1 MKKAI
6 LRTLGVLLLLIAAL
20 VINIVWFRPIFKRA
34 FYEKVFIQ
42 FAFDSPE
49 LLSRL
54 RLLEGLGIQ
63 GHNARLDDASEA
75 QTDRL
80 MVRLREN
87 LATLHSYD
95 TTGLRGQDRLNYQ
108 VLDWFM
114 TNIVAGDKFRYD
126 NYPVNQMFGVQNEF
140 PGFMANVHQVHNR
153 RDADYYNERLS
164 AVGPKF
170 AQVLE
175 GLIIREKHGVV
186 PPTFVIDKVLSEMKA
201 LVAQPAEQSILYT
214 GFAEKLKKAEGL
226 DAAAQQQLLAD
237 AKSRITG
244 TVYPAYQ
251 TLIDYFTALRPRST
265 TNAGVWKFPDGAAYY
280 AYCLRT
286 NTTTNLTA
294 KQIHALGLSEVARIT
309 AEMRAILQAEKIAG
323 ADSVGPTMARLG
335 EEPRFLYPD
344 TDSGRAQILADYRA
358 ILTEVDKGLSSA
370 FRLRPKAALEVRRVP
385 VFKEK
390 TSAGAYYEAGALD
403 GSRPGVF
410 YASLYDVKATP
421 KFGMRTLAYHEG
433 IPGHHFQ
440 IGIAQEL
447 KGLPTFRTLVPF
459 TAYSEG
465 WALYAERVAW
475 ELGFEQNH
483 YDNLGR
489 LRAEL
494 FRAARLV
501 VDTGLHDQ
509 RWTREQA
516 IDYLRRTTGMALS
529 DVTAE
534 VERYIVMPGQACAYK
549 VGMLKILE
557 LRERA
562 RQQLGPK
569 FDLRDFHDVVLKNGA
584 LPLEILEQ
592 VVNDYI
598 AAKKAAV

>member
-6 LRTLGVLLLLIAAL
+6 LRTLGVLVLLIAAL
-20 VINIVWFRPIFKRA
+20 VVNTIWFRPVFRRA

-87 LATLHSYD
+87 LATLHRYD

-108 VLDWFM
+108 VLDWYM
-114 TNIVAGDKFRYD
+114 ANIVAGDKFRHD
-126 NYPVNQMFGVQNEF
+126 DYPVNQMFGVQSEF

-164 AVGPKF
+164 AIGPKF
-170 AQVLE
+170 GQVLE
-175 GLIIREKHGVV
+175 GLKIREKRGVV
-186 PPTFVIDKVLSEMKA
+186 PPTFVIDKVLAEMKT

-214 GFAEKLKKAEGL
+214 SFAEKLKKAEGV

-237 AKSRITG
+237 AKGRISG
-244 TVYPAYQ
+244 VVYPAYQ
-251 TLIDYFTALRPRST
+251 SLIDYFTALRPRST
-265 TNAGVWKFPDGAAYY
+265 TDAGVWKFPDGAAYY
-280 AYCLRT
+280 AYCLHQ

-294 KQIHALGLSEVARIT
+294 AQIHALGLSEVARIT
-309 AEMRAILQAEKIAG
+309 AEMQAILRAEHIAG

-335 EEPRFLYPD
+335 EEPRFRYPD
-344 TDSGRAQILADYRA
+344 TDSGRTQILADYRT

-385 VFKEK
+385 MFKEK

-421 KFGMRTLAYHEG
+421 KLGMRTLAYHEG

-447 KGLPTFRTLVPF
+447 QGLPTFRTLVPF

-465 WALYAERVAW
+465 WALYAERVAS
-475 ELGFEQNH
+475 ELGFEQNP

-549 VGMLKILE
+549 IGMLKILE

-592 VVNDYI
+592 VVNEYI
-598 AAKKAAV
+598 AAKKGAA

>member
-1 MKKAI
+1 MKKII
-6 LRTLGVLLLLIAAL
+6 LRTLGLLLLVIVVL
-20 VINIVWFRPIFKRA
+20 VVNTIWFKPFFIRA
-34 FYEKVFIQ
+34 FYEKVFVQ
-42 FAFDSPE
+42 LAFDSPE

-54 RLLEGLGIQ
+54 RLVEGLGIQ
-63 GHNARLDDASEA
+63 GHNRKLDDASEA
-75 QTDRL
+75 QVSRTL
-80 MVRLREN
+80 SRLRAD
-87 LATLHSYD
+87 LTTLHSYD
-95 TTGLRGQDRLNYQ
+95 TTGLRGQSRLNYQ
-108 VLDWFM
+108 VLDWYM
-114 TNIVAGDKFRYD
+114 TNAVAGEAFRYH
-126 NYPVNQMFGVQNEF
+126 NYPVNQLFGVQNDY
-140 PGFMANVHQVHNR
+140 PGFMADVHQVHNH
-153 RDADYYNERLS
+153 RDAEYYNQRLA
-164 AVGPKF
+164 AVQMKF

-175 GLIIREKHGVV
+175 GLKIREQKGIV
-186 PPTFVIDKVLSEMKA
+186 PPTFVIDKVLAEMSA
-201 LVAQPAEQSILYT
+201 LVAQQPEQSILYT
-214 GFAEKLKKAEGL
+214 SFAEKLKKAEGL
-226 DAAAQQQLLAD
+226 DASAQAELLAE
-237 AKSRITG
+237 AKKQIQTS
-244 TVYPAYQ
+244 VYPAYQ
-251 TLIDYFTALRPRST
+251 QLISYFTALRPRST
-265 TNAGVWKFPDGAAYY
+265 TDAGVWKFPDGKAYY
-280 AYCLRT
+280 AYCLRQ
-286 NTTTNLTA
+286 NTTTNLSA
-294 KQIHALGLSEVARIT
+294 AQIHALGLSEVARIT
-309 AEMRAILQAEKIAG
+309 AEMRSILQAEKVAG

-344 TDSGRAQILADYRA
+344 TDAGRTQILADYQT
-358 ILTEVDKGLSSA
+358 ILTDVDKGLGSA
-370 FRLRPKAALEVRRVP
+370 FRIRSKAKLEVRRVP

-390 TSAGAYYEAGALD
+390 TSAGAYYEPAALD

-440 IGIAQEL
+440 LGIAQEL
-447 KGLPTFRTLVPF
+447 KGLPTFRTLIPF
-459 TAYSEG
+459 TAYAEG
-465 WALYAERVAW
+465 WALYAERLAA
-475 ELGFEQNH
+475 ELGFEKEP

-516 IDYLRRTTGMALS
+516 IGYMRRTTGMAAS
-529 DVTAE
+529 DVEAE

-549 VGMLKILE
+549 IGMLKILE

-562 RQQLGPK
+562 KQQLGSK

-598 AAKKAAV
+598 AGKKAAK

>member
-1 MKKAI
+1 MKKAV
-6 LRTLGVLLLLIAAL
+6 LRTLGVLLLVIVAL
-20 VINIVWFRPIFKRA
+20 VVNTVWFRPVFRRA
-34 FYEKVFIQ
+34 FYERVFIG
-42 FAFDSPE
+42 FALDSPE

-63 GHNARLDDASEA
+63 GHNRRLDDVSEGQA
-75 QTDRL
+75 DRL
-80 MVRLREN
+80 MVRLRAD
-87 LATLHSYD
+87 LATLHRYD

-114 TNIVAGDKFRYD
+114 ANIVAGDKFRYD
-126 NYPVNQMFGVQNEF
+126 DYPVNQLFGVQNEF

-164 AVGPKF
+164 AIGPKF
-170 AQVLE
+170 GQVLA
-175 GLIIREKHGVV
+175 GLKLREQHGVV
-186 PPTFVIDKVLSEMKA
+186 PPTFVIDKVLAEMKA
-201 LVAQPAEQSILYT
+201 LVAQPAGQSILYT
-214 GFAEKLKKAEGL
+214 SFAEKLKTAEGV
-226 DAAAQQQLLAD
+226 DAAAQRTLLAD

-244 TVYPAYQ
+244 AVYPAYQ

-265 TNAGVWKFPDGAAYY
+265 TDAGVWKFPDGAAYY
-280 AYCLRT
+280 AHCLRS

-294 KQIHALGLSEVARIT
+294 VQIHALGRSEVARIT
-309 AEMRAILQAEKIAG
+309 AEMRVILRAEQVTG

-344 TDSGRAQILADYRA
+344 SDSGRAQILTDYRA

-370 FRLRPKAALEVRRVP
+370 FRLRPKAALDVRRVP

-403 GSRPGVF
+403 GSRLGIF

-421 KFGMRTLAYHEG
+421 RFGMRTLAYHEG

-465 WALYAERVAW
+465 WALYAERVAS
-475 ELGFEQNH
+475 ELGFEQNP

-516 IDYLRRTTGMALS
+516 IAYLRRTTGMALS

-549 VGMLKILE
+549 VGMLKMLE
-557 LRERA
+557 LRARA
-562 RQQLGPK
+562 RQQLGPR
-569 FDLRDFHDVVLKNGA
+569 FDLRDFHDVVLQNGA
-584 LPLEILEQ
+584 LPLDILEQ

-598 AAKKAAV
+598 AAKKGA